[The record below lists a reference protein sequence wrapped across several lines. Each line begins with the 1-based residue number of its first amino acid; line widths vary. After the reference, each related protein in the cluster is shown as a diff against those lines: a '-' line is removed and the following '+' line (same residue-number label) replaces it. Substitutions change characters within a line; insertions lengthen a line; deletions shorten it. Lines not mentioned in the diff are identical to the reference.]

1 MYKHIKSPYV
11 LASVIAM
18 ILSLPCSIAL
28 ANEGRYNNPGQHGSP
43 GWSGHHEGYHRYY
56 TAYHAPYNR
65 GQHRVYYTHYYPR
78 QTSCGTCALKNRHH
92 HNNHNHH
99 WWHFW

>member
-1 MYKHIKSPYV
+1 MYRHIKSSYV

-18 ILSLPCSIAL
+18 ILSVPCSTTL
-28 ANEGRYNNPGQHGSP
+28 ANEGRYNNPGHQGSP
-43 GWSGHHEGYHRYY
+43 GWSGHHEGYQRYY
-56 TAYHAPYNR
+56 ARYHTSYNR
-65 GQHRVYYTHYYPR
+65 GQHQGYYTHYYQP
-78 QTSCGTCALKNRHH
+78 QKSCGTCALKNQHH

>member
-1 MYKHIKSPYV
+1 MYKRIKSPYV

-28 ANEGRYNNPGQHGSP
+28 ANEGRYNNPGHHGSP
-43 GWSGHHEGYHRYY
+43 GWSGHHEGYHRNY

-65 GQHRVYYTHYYPR
+65 GYYTHYYPR